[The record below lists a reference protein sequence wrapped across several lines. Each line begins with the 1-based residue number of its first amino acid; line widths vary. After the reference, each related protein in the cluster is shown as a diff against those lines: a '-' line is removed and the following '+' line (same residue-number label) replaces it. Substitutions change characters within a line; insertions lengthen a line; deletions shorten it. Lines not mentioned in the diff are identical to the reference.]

1 MKKPE
6 LMLTCYKV
14 LRNFHNLKINFT
26 FLPFFLYA
34 CLFLPSFKA
43 VQCHLAYNMWFFS
56 AKLDLFSTLTLSI
69 NFIQCLFACLSIFP
83 SHSLFSFSFFSSP
96 EIDFL
101 HRFKISLS
109 DWIFCRNRWDRWTK
123 VTTKTKTLIAF
134 HQFFFCL
141 KKGKQ
146 SFLISA

>member
-1 MKKPE
+1 
-6 LMLTCYKV
+6 MLQS
-14 LRNFHNLKINFT
+14 LSRLSQSQNQFHFFALF
-26 FLPFFLYA
+26 FFLLVYFYHPLK
-34 CLFLPSFKA
+34 LFNVTLLIT
-43 VQCHLAYNMWFFS
+43 CFS
-56 AKLDLFSTLTLSI
+56 ASLIYFQLLLSI
-69 NFIQCLFACLSIFP
+69 NFIPPVYQSSPLILFL
-83 SHSLFSFSFFSSP
+83 SFSFFSSP

-123 VTTKTKTLIAF
+123 VTTKTKTKTLIAF
-134 HQFFFCL
+134 HQFFFRL

>member
-1 MKKPE
+1 
-6 LMLTCYKV
+6 MLTCYKV
-14 LRNFHNLKINFT
+14 FRNFHNLKINFT
-26 FLPFFLYA
+26 FCTFFLFA

-43 VQCHLAYNMWFFS
+43 VQCHLAYKKYFFQPS
-56 AKLDLFSTLTLSI
+56 LIYFQLLLSI
-69 NFIQCLFACLSIFP
+69 NFILPVYHSSPLFF
-83 SHSLFSFSFFSSP
+83 FFSFFSFP

-134 HQFFFCL
+134 HQFFFFL
-141 KKGKQ
+141 KKGNNL
-146 SFLISA
+146 F